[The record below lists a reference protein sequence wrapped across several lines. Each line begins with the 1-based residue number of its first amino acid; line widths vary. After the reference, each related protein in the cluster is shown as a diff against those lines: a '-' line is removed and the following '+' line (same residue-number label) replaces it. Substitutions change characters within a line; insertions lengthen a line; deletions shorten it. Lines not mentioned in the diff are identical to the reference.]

1 MDTKHLKYWLALK
14 RIEGIGS
21 SHFKILLEA
30 FGTPERVFHQPLTS
44 LTAVPGIGRKTAA
57 NIKSFNFWGDV
68 EKELD
73 LVRKHAVDIIT
84 FQDPLYPRNLL
95 NIYDNPPFLYIKGT
109 LLHDDINIAVVG
121 SRMASTY
128 GKYVTETLCRELALA
143 GITIVS
149 GMARGIDSAAHRGAL
164 AGKGRTVAVLGCGI
178 DIIYPPENEKLFKD
192 MTARGAVITEYPF
205 GMPPQGSNFPAR
217 NRIISGMSLGV
228 VVVEAT
234 EKSGSL
240 ITARLALEQNREVFA
255 VPGSIDSAGSRG
267 TNKLIKQGAKL
278 VETVHDILEEI
289 LPQVEIAP
297 RRTAPRKETKAKT
310 SLDEPSMKVPPSS
323 TAVRLSDREATVL
336 KLICEKPIDV
346 DGIIVGAKMKAG
358 ETLNI
363 LLSLELQGHIRQLP
377 GKLFVRSE

>member
-1 MDTKHLKYWLALK
+1 
-14 RIEGIGS
+14 
-21 SHFKILLEA
+21 
-30 FGTPERVFHQPLTS
+30 
-44 LTAVPGIGRKTAA
+44 
-57 NIKSFNFWGDV
+57 
-68 EKELD
+68 
-73 LVRKHAVDIIT
+73 
-84 FQDPLYPRNLL
+84 
-95 NIYDNPPFLYIKGT
+95 
-109 LLHDDINIAVVG
+109 
-121 SRMASTY
+121 
-128 GKYVTETLCRELALA
+128 
-143 GITIVS
+143 
-149 GMARGIDSAAHRGAL
+149 
-164 AGKGRTVAVLGCGI
+164 LGCGI

-192 MTARGAVITEYPF
+192 ITARGAVITEYPF

-310 SLDEPSMKVPPSS
+310 SLDEPLMKVPPSS